1 MKTFRTSM
9 TGLLVACLL
18 VVTGAPAAAQ
28 VADPMRPAVAG
39 VLLPFFSDP
48 AVGFVSVLQVI
59 SPVGANNP
67 LHMVFFSATCL
78 RNISLEDELT
88 LNQAKAY
95 VSSASPFLLNFN
107 GLAAIARSI
116 NGIDLLPLT
125 YPLHTRVH
133 WIDTSNGRLRALEP
147 ITLDTFLRLTG
158 GVSTGLCATGGSDS
172 GFCWNP
178 LGSAATFVTPQETPT
193 LRASIVLI
201 CPRSTIQSSGG
212 GGVFPVSAGFPRL
225 INRDGSFGFPPSDLI
240 LGTSTTRLRAQI
252 YDDNEALVRD
262 LEIPCDCLT
271 VRTLASLDSTYA
283 LPPTN
288 LGAHTVPVWY
298 TVLKSTLS
306 GPAPGQHTSFTGYW
320 TLEQAGSPATL
331 FNRMSSIS
339 RDNLDTG
346 ADNSHGNR

>member
-1 MKTFRTSM
+1 MKTFRASM
-9 TGLLVACLL
+9 AGLLVACLL
-18 VVTGAPAAAQ
+18 MVTGTPAAAQ
-28 VADPMRPAVAG
+28 VADPMRPAAAG

-48 AVGFVSVLQVI
+48 AAGFVSVLQVI
-59 SPVGANNP
+59 SPLGGNNP
-67 LHMVFFSATCL
+67 LHMVFFSATCV
-78 RNISLEDELT
+78 RNSSVADELT

-95 VSSASPFLLNFN
+95 ISSASPLLLNFN
-107 GLAAIARSI
+107 GLATIARSLDG
-116 NGIDLLPLT
+116 NNLLPLT

-158 GVSTGLCATGGSDS
+158 GVSTGLCGGGFDN

-178 LGSAATFVTPQETPT
+178 LGSAATFVTPQETST
-193 LRASIVLI
+193 QRASIILI

-212 GGVFPVSAGFPRL
+212 GGVFAVSAGFPRL
-225 INRDGSFGFPPSDLI
+225 INRDGSFGFPPSDPFF
-240 LGTSTTRLRAQI
+240 GTSTTRLRAEI

-271 VRTLASLDSTYA
+271 TRTLASIDGIYST
-283 LPPTN
+283 PPTN

-298 TVLKSTLS
+298 TVLKSTTS

-320 TLEQAGSPATL
+320 NLEQTGPPATL
-331 FNRMSSIS
+331 FNRMSSAS
-339 RDNLDTG
+339 RDNLDAGT
-346 ADNSHGNR
+346 DNPFGNR